1 MIHYVFRNPIAIQ
14 NLLKENKKLFNSF
27 PKAKTAKIIKNLI
40 DYVSKIP
47 NTIAIQVELCTDL
60 INWCKEE
67 KRTYLR
73 HRVEIRLANLYA
85 LSVHSFL
92 FSFFSFFTFF
102 FFVIFKC

>member
-1 MIHYVFRNPIAIQ
+1 MIFFSNPTAIQ

-47 NTIAIQVELCTDL
+47 NTIAIQIELCTDL

-85 LSVHSFL
+85 LSVLNSLL
-92 FSFFSFFTFF
+92 F
-102 FFVIFKC
+102 IYLLK